1 MAWAFRRRASLRT
14 ANLTVLAGSFSL
26 SSAASRGPTFPQT
39 ALTYLIEEVSLRA
52 YLLVFAV
59 VVLGC
64 GWLYSFLTAHGHG
77 VNTSPLGFLDGVF
90 FSIVTVTSLGYGDLY
105 PVGFSRVIAGAEVLF
120 GLAFMG
126 IMIAKV
132 TSRRLSYHVQRLF
145 VSDAQ
150 QRLDVFVE
158 RLATIRMPLIEVTKE
173 LGHIYQRTP
182 EPRPPGVEKTE
193 VLAHFR
199 TSIEQLHIWSLAL
212 RKYFSFEVEQDAYFK
227 IVPEDSV
234 RRVGETLDE
243 VLYQLGQLIISLPA
257 EAKPEVIDMGSRRRV
272 WEVLMALEKTAE
284 IVQGQCPDHE
294 TVECFRR
301 VQETCETVR
310 SSHFTTPP
318 DVVPGPPDQKV
329 PEESDAPQERDLA
342 GSGD

>member
-1 MAWAFRRRASLRT
+1 MAREFQTPSLRT
-14 ANLTVLAGSFSL
+14 ANLTVVAESFSL
-26 SSAASRGPTFPQT
+26 SSAASRGPTVPQK
-39 ALTYLIEEVSLRA
+39 ALTYLIEEVSLGA

-59 VVLGC
+59 VVAGC

-77 VNTSPLGFLDGVF
+77 VNASPLGFLDGVF

-150 QRLDVFVE
+150 QRLDDFEE
-158 RLATIRMPLIEVTKE
+158 RFASMRVPLIEVTKL
-173 LGHIYQRTP
+173 LGDIYLRTP
-182 EPRPPGVEKTE
+182 EPRPPGTERTE
-193 VLAHFR
+193 VLARFR
-199 TSIEQLHIWSLAL
+199 SSIGALHVWSLAL
-212 RKYFSFEVEQDAYFK
+212 RKYFSFEVEQDAYFR

-243 VLYQLGQLIISLPA
+243 VLYRLGLLIVSLPA
-257 EAKPEVIDMGSRRRV
+257 EAKPEVIDRTSRKQI
-272 WEVLMALEKTAE
+272 WEALIALKDAAD
-284 IVQGQCPDHE
+284 IVQGQCPDQE
-294 TVECFRR
+294 TIQCFGR
-301 VQETCETVR
+301 VQDTCETVR
-310 SSHFTTPP
+310 SSHFATPTP
-318 DVVPGPPDQKV
+318 DVAPGPPDQV
-329 PEESDAPQERDLA
+329 APEGSDAPQ
-342 GSGD
+342 G